1 MGDIV
6 VRNKKTIVDKQLI
19 SNTASISGEI
29 YPKKRRF
36 RPKCRCPETC
46 VYVC

>member
-6 VRNKKTIVDKQLI
+6 ARNKETIVDKQLI

-29 YPKKRRF
+29 YLKRDRF
-36 RPKCRCPETC
+36 RPK
-46 VYVC
+46 YG